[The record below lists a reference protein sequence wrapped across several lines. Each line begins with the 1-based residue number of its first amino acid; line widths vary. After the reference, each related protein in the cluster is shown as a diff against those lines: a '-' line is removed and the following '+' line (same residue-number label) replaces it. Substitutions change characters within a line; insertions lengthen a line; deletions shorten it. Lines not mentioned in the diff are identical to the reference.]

1 MWRISGRKPDQ
12 MLNTSVRSNKV
23 KAEKCFLI
31 LPIRRSLVTF
41 AKTVSVV
48 EEMG

>member
-1 MWRISGRKPDQ
+1 MRRISGRKPDQ
-12 MLNTSVRSNKV
+12 MSNTSVRSNKV
-23 KAEKCFLI
+23 RAEKCFLI

-41 AKTVSVV
+41 AKTASVV